1 MFTDEH
7 TCLICPTNCSSV
19 QLLQWIVQEFHGLC
33 KFKMGVSFQLS
44 TPGGASTAASVQSSL
59 GPAFPF
65 QTELYW
71 LALVPATSLC
81 FFMAVGMPHSSRIL
95 SGCDGSCLCCGRIAV
110 LVCTVIILYI
120 TGLVSAAFSTGALQW
135 KPMDS
140 VMTWCPLDFLVRPLC
155 LFLVEP
161 LNQPFNQFPWLWAQI
176 ELPLS

>member
-1 MFTDEH
+1 MQKICRILYVTSLIHFTN
-7 TCLICPTNCSSV
+7 LCSQMNTPALFVPLTAQVSSCSNELSKNSTV
-19 QLLQWIVQEFHGLC
+19 YV

-95 SGCDGSCLCCGRIAV
+95 RGCDGSCLCCGRIAV

-120 TGLVSAAFSTGALQW
+120 TGLVSAAFSTGALQR

-140 VMTWCPLDFLVRPLC
+140 VMT
-155 LFLVEP
+155 
-161 LNQPFNQFPWLWAQI
+161 
-176 ELPLS
+176 